1 MNKKTIMIIAGVVI
15 ALMIVWRLASN
26 KKELNQKSQPVDT
39 AEVSIPVKVAAVQM
53 KTINM
58 DIRKTGSVVAFRES
72 KVLTTTSGT
81 IERSSIEL
89 GQTVQRGQV
98 LATLDHDAALLD
110 LQKAESNAS
119 KLKADVQTYTE
130 LLEGKATT
138 EQKVKDLTL
147 QYNDALSQVNQI
159 RKKIQD
165 AHIKAPISGMVSTKD
180 VEEGVFANAG
190 MQIATLVDI
199 TKVKVRV
206 NLAEREAYQVTL
218 GQSVKIMSDVF
229 PGHAFS
235 GVLSFISPQ
244 ADDAHNYMA
253 EIRLD
258 NHSKFLLRSGTFVTV
273 YFPIPAPQNVLVVSQ
288 DALVGG
294 NENAFAY
301 VVQHDRVRLKSIETG
316 REVKG
321 LVEVIGGLEAGDK
334 VVISGQINLADS
346 TRVRI
351 TN

>member
-15 ALMIVWRLASN
+15 ALVIAWRLASN
-26 KKELNQKSQPVDT
+26 KKELNQRSQPADT

-53 KTINM
+53 KAINM
-58 DIRKTGSVVAFRES
+58 DLRKTGSVVAFRES

-89 GQTVQRGQV
+89 GQTVERGQI
-98 LATLDHDAALLD
+98 LATLDHDAASLD

-130 LLEGKATT
+130 LLQEKATT

-190 MQIATLVDI
+190 MQIATLV
-199 TKVKVRV
+199 
-206 NLAEREAYQVTL
+206 
-218 GQSVKIMSDVF
+218 
-229 PGHAFS
+229 
-235 GVLSFISPQ
+235 
-244 ADDAHNYMA
+244 
-253 EIRLD
+253 
-258 NHSKFLLRSGTFVTV
+258 
-273 YFPIPAPQNVLVVSQ
+273 
-288 DALVGG
+288 
-294 NENAFAY
+294 
-301 VVQHDRVRLKSIETG
+301 
-316 REVKG
+316 
-321 LVEVIGGLEAGDK
+321 
-334 VVISGQINLADS
+334 
-346 TRVRI
+346 
-351 TN
+351 